1 MNKLKITFIDE
12 VHAMLKELSTTGYY
26 QSVKDNGREYVLSYE
41 KKRKTESDKEPNSI
55 CYDNEIWEM
64 KVGYDD
70 MKEDHSVYTDM
81 KKFIEL
87 GQVRELVKIALYSD
101 NTRRYLSLMSWESL
115 ELMSHD
121 IEQYVIELDVNKGAD
136 VNVPEEVIVLYALV
150 TRYKNQYSLNRV
162 KR

>member
-1 MNKLKITFIDE
+1 MKELEITYINE
-12 VHAMLKELSTTGYY
+12 VHAMLKDLNTTGYY
-26 QSVKDNGREYVLSYE
+26 QSVKDNGCEFVLSYK
-41 KKRKTESDKEPNSI
+41 KKRKTESGKEADNI
-55 CYDNEIWEM
+55 CYGSEMWEM

-70 MKEDHSVYTDM
+70 MKEDHLVYTDM

-121 IEQYVIELDVNKGAD
+121 IEQYVIELDVNKEAD